1 MRRRR
6 IILILAALILFG
18 IPSLLVVIVLSNG
31 APLLL
36 PPGPVMRLS
45 RYLSENRIDTRNVN
59 SFPEVSPI
67 KLQGN
72 RKESFDRVM
81 KAVDHLG
88 WKEVKINPEE
98 FTLHAI
104 DKTSLWRFVDD
115 IHIEVIEAED
125 GYSTIQ
131 VRSESRVGQGDLGA
145 NLGRY
150 LRFEKTLES
159 VESNGEKSPLRG

>member
-1 MRRRR
+1 
-6 IILILAALILFG
+6 LF
-18 IPSLLVVIVLSNG
+18 
-31 APLLL
+31 A
-36 PPGPVMRLS
+36 PPGPIVRLS
-45 RYLSENRIDTRNVN
+45 RYLSENRIDTR
-59 SFPEVSPI
+59 SKDPFPEVSPI
-67 KLQGN
+67 VLEGN
-72 RKESFDRVM
+72 REESFDRV
-81 KAVDHLG
+81 KKVASDLG
-88 WKEVKINPEE
+88 WEEVEIDPEK